1 MSKYID
7 RVLAEV
13 KEKNANEPEFLQTV
27 EEVLGTLAPIVDAHP
42 EYEKV
47 ALLERMVEPER
58 TIEFRVPWVDD
69 NGQTHVNRGYRVQF
83 NGDNW
88 TVQGRFKIRTERKPF
103 HHEILRFRA
112 DIQKQPYNTPHGRC
126 KGWF

>member
-27 EEVLGTLAPIVDAHP
+27 EEVLESLAPIVDAHP
-42 EYEKV
+42 EYEKA

-58 TIEFRVPWVDD
+58 AIEFRVPWVDD

-83 NGDNW
+83 NGAI
-88 TVQGRFKIRTERKPF
+88 GPYKGG
-103 HHEILRFRA
+103 LRFSL
-112 DIQKQPYNTPHGRC
+112 
-126 KGWF
+126 

>member
-47 ALLERMVEPER
+47 ALLERIESRREPSNSVFRGLMIMARHMLTAATVYSSTAQLDR
-58 TIEFRVPWVDD
+58 TREAYVS
-69 NGQTHVNRGYRVQF
+69 
-83 NGDNW
+83 
-88 TVQGRFKIRTERKPF
+88 
-103 HHEILRFRA
+103 LR
-112 DIQKQPYNTPHGRC
+112 P
-126 KGWF
+126 

>member
-58 TIEFRVPWVDD
+58 TIEFR
-69 NGQTHVNRGYRVQF
+69 GLMIMARHMLTAA
-83 NGDNW
+83 
-88 TVQGRFKIRTERKPF
+88 TVYSSTAQLDRTREAYVS
-103 HHEILRFRA
+103 LR
-112 DIQKQPYNTPHGRC
+112 P
-126 KGWF
+126 